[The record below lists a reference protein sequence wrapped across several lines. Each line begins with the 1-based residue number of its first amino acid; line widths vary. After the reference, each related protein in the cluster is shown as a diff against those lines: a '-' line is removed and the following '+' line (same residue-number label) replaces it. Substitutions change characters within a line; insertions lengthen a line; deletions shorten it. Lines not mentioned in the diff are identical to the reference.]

1 MCIRNR
7 LFAQVKLIVIDSIA
21 FHFRQDFQDMA
32 QRTRVLAEMAQKLMH
47 LAEEKD
53 LAVSFCMHLSLFLH
67 LYAKYRYSV
76 PPTYNACMPNLGCW
90 MYKRCMS
97 LLSPSSAK
105 AELA

>member
-47 LAEEKD
+47 LAEEED
-53 LAVSFCMHLSLFLH
+53 LAVSFCIHLSLFL
-67 LYAKYRYSV
+67 LYTASECQV
-76 PPTYNACMPNLGCW
+76 AGSTDNAC
-90 MYKRCMS
+90 
-97 LLSPSSAK
+97 LSCHHVLQK
-105 AELA
+105 AEIAL